1 MLPVVSIII
10 VSYNVSRIMRDCLLS
25 IQKETQTP
33 HEIIIIDNASTD
45 DSCAMVEREFPLGIL
60 IKNDKNQGFARA
72 NNQGLAIAKGRLTLF
87 LNPDTIILNG
97 AIDKLCAILDG
108 QLLNEQS
115 LDGQSRNQPSRIGML
130 GPHTYNADG
139 RTTQATAL
147 HHPTLLRAF
156 HRHIPLWRFVPFWKP
171 AVLGEYI
178 PVVSQAV
185 DIVKGSCMLMR
196 TDVAREIG
204 GMNETYFMYSEEID
218 LCEEVRKRGEIV
230 FYTKEASII
239 HLGGASTSAVSE
251 EMAVHLLRSLKAF
264 FTRTYSASPIALQT
278 LRILLWIGSAW
289 RLTAWNI
296 LAAVGVQREE
306 AAFKKR
312 AHKAMLHWIWSDFR

>member
-1 MLPVVSIII
+1 LPVVSIII

-25 IQKETQTP
+25 IAKETQTP

-45 DSCAMVEREFPLGIL
+45 NSCAMVEKEFPLGIL
-60 IKNDKNQGFARA
+60 IKNKENQGFARA

-87 LNPDTIILNG
+87 LNPDTIILDG
-97 AIDKLCAILDG
+97 AIDKLCSILDG
-108 QLLNEQS
+108 QSFDEQS
-115 LDGQSRNQPSRIGML
+115 LHQPSRIGML

-156 HRHIPLWRFVPFWKP
+156 HGHIPLWRLVPFWKP

-178 PVVSQAV
+178 PATSQAV

-196 TDVAREIG
+196 TDAAREIG

-230 FYTKEASII
+230 FYTKEANII

-264 FTRTYSASPIALQT
+264 FTRTYSASAIALQT

-289 RLTAWNI
+289 RWTAWSI
-296 LAAVGVQREE
+296 LVVLGIQREE
-306 AAFKKR
+306 ATIKKR